1 MAAFGMTALWAVVM
15 LVNKRI
21 LADVSPLALNFFLRG
36 VSAIGLVA
44 LTVPLTV
51 LGIWPNG
58 FGLNR
63 AAAGY
68 IALSSLVTWMLAFST
83 YYYALRLGRVSVVA
97 PIAST
102 DPVWT
107 ALFAFGILGAAIGA
121 PTIVGLAVAMIG
133 VALIS
138 RWMTDE
144 PDVTVDALA
153 GPAYRPGLTRPAASA
168 AGRVSPRS
176 TVIVLSLV
184 TAAGWGLGPILID
197 LANTAYGRV
206 TATMMIE
213 SQLIGMLVLGAL
225 VVARR
230 VPLTPRRLSSP
241 ERRRVTRLIVLC
253 GALETVITILFYL
266 CVEHIGP
273 VLTMLIMAASP
284 VFAIT
289 IGFAVLRERVGVRL
303 VSAALITLA
312 GVALAVSEGLL

>member
-153 GPAYRPGLTRPAASA
+153 GPAYRPGLT
-168 AGRVSPRS
+168 
-176 TVIVLSLV
+176 VIVLSLV